1 MAKDLNKIMKIVLM
15 ICAAILIVSALTGCS
30 KTYSIRVYS
39 SGINKYELQKAEALL
54 AVAKLAKSE
63 ALIIMVEEEIR
74 QIENTPDKVETYRA
88 SKIIE
93 SSSTSVR
100 FIDKEGKEQFISGKK
115 IEIQEITQ

>member
-54 AVAKLAKSE
+54 AVAKLAKGE